1 VVVSDHSLTA
11 GSDTGL
17 IDAWLA
23 CFYSDRICVP
33 ACPGP
38 SPLDTTGAL
47 DLSACLA
54 YLSLGSFESML

>member
-1 VVVSDHSLTA
+1 MVSDHSLTA

-38 SPLDTTGAL
+38 SPLDTTGAFWIYP
-47 DLSACLA
+47 LA
-54 YLSLGSFESML
+54 LLT